1 MLITLT
7 KFVYKTKKM
16 KKILLTGALLL
27 SLCTKAQKYELDF
40 TKRYLIDA
48 CTKDVVEK
56 TQNNYH
62 ASIDLY
68 KGSFCMNGATFKVKE
83 YFINESGVT
92 TIIFTDGSLIS
103 CQLGSSSDGT
113 FYVGI
118 LNDKI
123 DKLVYYYP

>member
-1 MLITLT
+1 
-7 KFVYKTKKM
+7 
-16 KKILLTGALLL
+16 
-27 SLCTKAQKYELDF
+27 
-40 TKRYLIDA
+40 
-48 CTKDVVEK
+48 
-56 TQNNYH
+56 
-62 ASIDLY
+62 
-68 KGSFCMNGATFKVKE
+68 MNGATFKVKE